1 MKITN
6 TYILDKP
13 NRLIRLASIIFF
25 IFTSV
30 LIYLYFIYRPSQA
43 INIQCSLSNLMQ
55 DMSEANCFTG
65 KIYIREKGKW
75 RIATDKTYE
84 LKVFLSDS
92 SIIFGKGYLYK
103 NQQKKISEETN
114 KGIDIKLYFDKK
126 VALLD
131 REIKN
136 TIIVMEKDNVS
147 LFKNLIK

>member
-1 MKITN
+1 
-6 TYILDKP
+6 
-13 NRLIRLASIIFF
+13 
-25 IFTSV
+25 
-30 LIYLYFIYRPSQA
+30 
-43 INIQCSLSNLMQ
+43 
-55 DMSEANCFTG
+55 MSEANCFTG